1 MSSSPGSHSQAN
13 ADQDSGKRMTNAD
26 FRRLLLSS
34 AKSSSATA
42 ASTASPSSGDATL
55 SSSSLAAGSKG
66 ADDAA
71 VKKKKRSA
79 EYWRKRQ
86 ERKDQEAQE
95 RNRYRDRAKERR
107 EGINPDYNESSAQ
120 LASRYN
126 PASIVSLTSARRTP
140 NEPQDAQSQSE
151 EVLRSMT
158 VEESKYLGGDM
169 EHTHMVKGLD
179 YALLKKVRTQMA
191 KEGEQLT
198 SEEFGEDESFEE
210 PESQEALLTRGLVRP
225 KFQSELGR
233 EIFDTLFPGD
243 DPQHSDHHL
252 RSLLLRVQAT
262 LVFDVNPKN
271 ENYLPTSVV
280 KTTEEE
286 QGNFQVYDPK
296 LTMVH
301 AQILNRIERAIHD
314 KRHHRHSHRRRK
326 GSKHKDESKTSPQNE
341 RESVEASDEFDI
353 FADAGDYKPPTSE
366 KDLVDQEA
374 STSKPTVY
382 FDTPSDPTDDL
393 ERYMPK
399 ITDFDTKDGDVPA
412 TGSEQVVGPALGPM
426 VGPAAGPMV
435 STVSYRSELHQTTD
449 MSDSAYPNTDAVYP
463 DTDAA
468 YPDTDAAYPDTD
480 SAYPDTDSAY
490 DSVAVSK
497 TSALSVKTKRVV
509 PTKRHDGMDQ
519 MSALR
524 KLAEKQVHDAA
535 YVPDAFGDGAE
546 DMRFTAY
553 DEAESSDEEDPF
565 ATSTL
570 GKRQWDLSEDTEN
583 QKSKK
588 TKKDRGKKRGK
599 GKGEVKISRDLKVI
613 QKMLAQR
620 KDS

>member
-1 MSSSPGSHSQAN
+1 
-13 ADQDSGKRMTNAD
+13 
-26 FRRLLLSS
+26 
-34 AKSSSATA
+34 
-42 ASTASPSSGDATL
+42 
-55 SSSSLAAGSKG
+55 
-66 ADDAA
+66 
-71 VKKKKRSA
+71 
-79 EYWRKRQ
+79 
-86 ERKDQEAQE
+86 
-95 RNRYRDRAKERR
+95 
-107 EGINPDYNESSAQ
+107 
-120 LASRYN
+120 
-126 PASIVSLTSARRTP
+126 
-140 NEPQDAQSQSE
+140 
-151 EVLRSMT
+151 
-158 VEESKYLGGDM
+158 
-169 EHTHMVKGLD
+169 
-179 YALLKKVRTQMA
+179 
-191 KEGEQLT
+191 
-198 SEEFGEDESFEE
+198 
-210 PESQEALLTRGLVRP
+210 
-225 KFQSELGR
+225 
-233 EIFDTLFPGD
+233 
-243 DPQHSDHHL
+243 
-252 RSLLLRVQAT
+252 
-262 LVFDVNPKN
+262 
-271 ENYLPTSVV
+271 
-280 KTTEEE
+280 
-286 QGNFQVYDPK
+286 
-296 LTMVH
+296 
-301 AQILNRIERAIHD
+301 
-314 KRHHRHSHRRRK
+314 
-326 GSKHKDESKTSPQNE
+326 
-341 RESVEASDEFDI
+341 
-353 FADAGDYKPPTSE
+353 
-366 KDLVDQEA
+366 
-374 STSKPTVY
+374 
-382 FDTPSDPTDDL
+382 
-393 ERYMPK
+393 
-399 ITDFDTKDGDVPA
+399 
-412 TGSEQVVGPALGPM
+412 M

-613 QKMLAQR
+613 QKVRQ
-620 KDS
+620 